1 MFFHYP
7 FSHISSVRPEV
18 LSHFRIVCHPIHPH
32 PTPRAHTHTVTNT
45 LHLPQPPKKLLQ
57 FTLKMSSANVSG
69 ENRTCSRAREA
80 VGRVKSLFAAGA
92 ALQAAVG
99 EEDAQICFHTARSA
113 SERKTAMSDLPSSRH
128 RQQSSSYPLIRTP
141 LLARTRFVKK
151 RHRSARLRIAEVM
164 SHQMQV
170 LGVFWGLFRCG
181 TELAR
186 LSPPAV
192 IICCRLH
199 AVTLLWR
206 SARELWP
213 SG

>member
-1 MFFHYP
+1 MLA
-7 FSHISSVRPEV
+7 VRIARV
-18 LSHFRIVCHPIHPH
+18 RG
-32 PTPRAHTHTVTNT
+32 RG
-45 LHLPQPPKKLLQ
+45 KLLAVWSRCLRPVRHSEH
-57 FTLKMSSANVSG
+57 FT
-69 ENRTCSRAREA
+69 
-80 VGRVKSLFAAGA
+80 
-92 ALQAAVG
+92 VG

-141 LLARTRFVKK
+141 PLARTRFVEK

-181 TELAR
+181 AELAR
-186 LSPPAV
+186 VSPPAV

-213 SG
+213 SGWHNPAEGPERGPFIKVILLQRGQCITAGLFPADCMVIVQWKHPFCFISVSFRKTCFRFID